1 MPLDDAYMYSF
12 LISYVCLTAVN
23 AERVRK
29 MGRSQMFHFI
39 DFHLYLEQGNDIKSC
54 EFYLWH
60 VFTS

>member
-39 DFHLYLEQGNDIKSC
+39 DFHLYLKQGNDIKSC
-54 EFYLWH
+54 EFYL
-60 VFTS
+60 